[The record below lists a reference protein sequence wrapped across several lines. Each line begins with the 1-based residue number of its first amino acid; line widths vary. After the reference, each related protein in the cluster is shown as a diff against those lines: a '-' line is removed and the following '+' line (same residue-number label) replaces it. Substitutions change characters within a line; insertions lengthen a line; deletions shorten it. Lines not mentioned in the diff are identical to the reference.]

1 MIKLTLFNTL
11 RISMFD
17 RCILGIVFDTSR
29 CKFSFDLK
37 LGLFYPICKWYNST
51 IEFDEKHGVVNTII
65 DATFPVL
72 YDLRLY
78 IEH

>member
-11 RISMFD
+11 RISIFD
-17 RCILGIVFDTSR
+17 RCILGIIFDTSR

-37 LGLFYPICKWYNST
+37 LGLFYSILPWYNST
-51 IEFDEKHGVVNTII
+51 IEYDAKHDVENKII
-65 DATFPVL
+65 DATFPFL